1 MTILTSGNRYSVR
14 TPLSVLRSFRDHR
27 ELILQMAK
35 REVIGRYRGS
45 ILGLVWSLFNPV
57 LMLTVYT
64 FVFSVVFKMR
74 WGQGVGDSKAEFAY
88 ILFAGLIVYNLFS
101 EVVNRAPT
109 LLTGNANYV
118 KKVVF
123 PLEIF
128 PWPVILGA
136 LFHTAV
142 NVVVLLG
149 FYLLINHGL
158 PWTVVLFPLVIAPL
172 LLLLAGFSWFL
183 AATGVFVRDIGYVV
197 TILTTILMFLS
208 PIFYPISAVPEAHR
222 SLLQL
227 NPLAFIIAESRKVLL
242 WGQMPD
248 WVGLAIY
255 SGVSLLVA
263 WLGLIWFQKTRR
275 GFADVL

>member
-1 MTILTSGNRYSVR
+1 
-14 TPLSVLRSFRDHR
+14 
-27 ELILQMAK
+27 MAK

-275 GFADVL
+275 GFANVL